1 MTLGLNCAV
10 LCYAILQYMVL
21 VQHALRTNVLNQ
33 AMNTTIP
40 IPVVVKYTKYYG
52 VMVTILNIFDI
63 LQQFSCILYYLS
75 ILPYGVGTSY
85 IDSVERMVTESR
97 LKHVHR
103 AVTVFLSYINLTLIQ
118 LTNSDII
125 SNEQLPS
132 TLCSR

>member
-40 IPVVVKYTKYYG
+40 IPVVVKYAIYYG

-85 IDSVERMVTESR
+85 IDSVERMV
-97 LKHVHR
+97 
-103 AVTVFLSYINLTLIQ
+103 
-118 LTNSDII
+118 
-125 SNEQLPS
+125 P
-132 TLCSR
+132 